1 MGNVMNQVTEVSF
14 WYYNMFIIMVFVCG
28 LYYVMATRNLI
39 RVLIGMEL
47 LTKAVTL
54 LLILAGYVTKHMAL
68 AQALVINLIVVEVVV
83 IAVSAGIVL
92 CVHKNTGSLDAGAV
106 KNLKG

>member
-1 MGNVMNQVTEVSF
+1 MTEAF
-14 WYYNMFIIMVFVCG
+14 EVFKTYWIFVVLLALSGVYC
-28 LYYVMATRNLI
+28 VVATRNLI

-47 LTKAVTL
+47 MTKAATL
-54 LLILAGYVTKHMAL
+54 IIVVGGWVSGRMVL

-83 IAVSAGIVL
+83 IAVAAGLVVSL
-92 CVHKNTGSLDAGAV
+92 FRKNGSLDTREL